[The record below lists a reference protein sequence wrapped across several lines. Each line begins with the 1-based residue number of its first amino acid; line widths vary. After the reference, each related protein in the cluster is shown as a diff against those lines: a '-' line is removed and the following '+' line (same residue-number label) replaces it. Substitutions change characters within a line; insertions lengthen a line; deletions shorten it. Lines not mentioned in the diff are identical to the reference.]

1 MRGPGVGDAV
11 MVAAALIAAIAIFD
25 LLAVLFGADSR
36 DGLGDARRSARDFW
50 NNERDR
56 R

>member
-50 NNERDR
+50 SNEGDR